1 MAKKDI
7 GEFVRKSEFLSI
19 SQNNGILEKKKQS
32 NLEIPGSQCSHEAL
46 HQLEVKRLLMSSQIS

>member
-19 SQNNGILEKKKQS
+19 SQNNGVLEEKKKK
-32 NLEIPGSQCSHEAL
+32 LEIPGSQCSREAL
-46 HQLEVKRLLMSSQIS
+46 HQLEVKRLIMPSQIS

>member
-19 SQNNGILEKKKQS
+19 SQNNGVLEEKKK
-32 NLEIPGSQCSHEAL
+32 NLKYQGVNAA
-46 HQLEVKRLLMSSQIS
+46 VKLFTS

>member
-19 SQNNGILEKKKQS
+19 SQNNGVLEEKKK
-32 NLEIPGSQCSHEAL
+32 LEIPGSQCSHEAL
-46 HQLEVKRLLMSSQIS
+46 HQLEVKKLIMPSQIS

>member
-19 SQNNGILEKKKQS
+19 SQNNGILEKKTNK
-32 NLEIPGSQCSHEAL
+32 P
-46 HQLEVKRLLMSSQIS
+46 